1 MYTDKR
7 HDNSFPCRNKIC
19 MWEHVWSWIK
29 LRILFNE
36 EEVTNMIRKLVGVI
50 KIE

>member
-1 MYTDKR
+1 MNTD
-7 HDNSFPCRNKIC
+7 NYFPCIKKIC
-19 MWEHVWSWIK
+19 MWEPVWSWIK
-29 LRILFNE
+29 LRILFKE

>member
-1 MYTDKR
+1 
-7 HDNSFPCRNKIC
+7 

-36 EEVTNMIRKLVGVI
+36 EEHDKKASGGDQD
-50 KIE
+50 

>member
-7 HDNSFPCRNKIC
+7 HDNYFPCRRKIC

-29 LRILFNE
+29 LFNE
-36 EEVTNMIRKLVGVI
+36 EETINMIRKLVGVI